1 MGVLVT
7 CLLSEILLKVA
18 DKPKGGSKF
27 VLAKEKDKLFPERI
41 GNKVTTAIKK
51 KK

>member
-18 DKPKGGSKF
+18 DKPKGGNKF
-27 VLAKEKDKLFPERI
+27 VLAKENDKLLSERI
-41 GNKVTTAIKK
+41 GKKVTKVIK
-51 KK
+51 